1 MESSIM
7 KTDAMKT
14 NIHARK
20 RVRNSAFAKAKILE
34 AAENEFANNGLSGAM
49 VDTIASAS
57 GYNKSLIYQYFGDKE
72 KLYEVVIYNVYSKL
86 SEVEQGIISS
96 EMGYEKRVA
105 TIVKEYFEFLKANPN
120 FVKLIMRENLN
131 QGKYIVASGSLN
143 VKDPMLQSLKKVVE
157 DGKKDGV
164 FHEAVDEKQ
173 VIISLISGSFSYFS
187 NMYTLSQ
194 VLHIDLSE
202 EENMEKRIKFVT
214 NYILNYLRNG

>member
-34 AAENEFANNGLSGAM
+34 AAENEFANNGLSGAR

-173 VIISLISGSFSYFS
+173 VLISLISGSFSYFS

-214 NYILNYLRNG
+214 NSILNYLRNG

>member
-1 MESSIM
+1 M

-34 AAENEFANNGLSGAM
+34 AAENEFANNGLSGAR

-173 VIISLISGSFSYFS
+173 VLISLISGSFSYFS

-214 NYILNYLRNG
+214 NSILNYLRNG

>member
-1 MESSIM
+1 M
-7 KTDAMKT
+7 
-14 NIHARK
+14 
-20 RVRNSAFAKAKILE
+20 
-34 AAENEFANNGLSGAM
+34 
-49 VDTIASAS
+49 
-57 GYNKSLIYQYFGDKE
+57 
-72 KLYEVVIYNVYSKL
+72 
-86 SEVEQGIISS
+86 
-96 EMGYEKRVA
+96 
-105 TIVKEYFEFLKANPN
+105 KEYFEFLKANPN

-173 VIISLISGSFSYFS
+173 VLISLISGSFSYFS

-214 NYILNYLRNG
+214 NSILNYLRNG

>member
-34 AAENEFANNGLSGAM
+34 AAENEFANNGLSGAR

-173 VIISLISGSFSYFS
+173 VLISLISGSFSYFS

-202 EENMEKRIKFVT
+202 EENMEKRIKFET
-214 NYILNYLRNG
+214 NSILNYLRNG